1 MRREIQCEGA
11 SHREK
16 FIFGEMRTCPLEHR
30 YRKCFHTF
38 PSRASSPVRMLDQTC
53 SVKRR
58 EKQIGKQKDEKTQ
71 KKASK
76 WEGGCQKKREKRL
89 LRSLLLTILERSAVA
104 RATSG
109 TRDWYLEQRSSGI
122 AAENLMFGTHLG
134 STNTLHLFSCFSDT
148 LPASSLQ
155 PTRSPYCETPRGW
168 CPIFFHCFALVLHEP
183 QPSLLMQA
191 AVQHVYQMLW
201 VSSLLHHVCVVSGAS
216 TFSTVAITPVSCF
229 VRFLHLVLE

>member
-11 SHREK
+11 SRRGK

-38 PSRASSPVRMLDQTC
+38 PSSASSPVMFGQTC
-53 SVKRR
+53 GVKRR
-58 EKQIGKQKDEKTQ
+58 EKQIGKQIERR
-71 KKASK
+71 KKLRRRPRNGK
-76 WEGGCQKKREKRL
+76 EDVKKKREKRL

-122 AAENLMFGTHLG
+122 AAEDLMFGTHLG
-134 STNTLHLFSCFSDT
+134 STNTSHLFSCFSDT

-155 PTRSPYCETPRGW
+155 PTRSPYHETPRGW
-168 CPIFFHCFALVLHEP
+168 CPIFFYCFTLVLHEP
-183 QPSLLMQA
+183 
-191 AVQHVYQMLW
+191 
-201 VSSLLHHVCVVSGAS
+201 
-216 TFSTVAITPVSCF
+216 
-229 VRFLHLVLE
+229 

>member
-11 SHREK
+11 SRRGK

-38 PSRASSPVRMLDQTC
+38 PSRASSPVKMFGQTC
-53 SVKRR
+53 GVKRR
-58 EKQIGKQKDEKTQ
+58 KKQIGEQIERRINLEEGLKMGRRMSKKKT
-71 KKASK
+71 
-76 WEGGCQKKREKRL
+76 EKRL

-122 AAENLMFGTHLG
+122 AAEDLMFGTHLG
-134 STNTLHLFSCFSDT
+134 STNTSHLFSCFSDT

-155 PTRSPYCETPRGW
+155 PTRSPYHETPRGW
-168 CPIFFHCFALVLHEP
+168 CPIFFYCYALVLHEP
-183 QPSLLMQA
+183 
-191 AVQHVYQMLW
+191 
-201 VSSLLHHVCVVSGAS
+201 
-216 TFSTVAITPVSCF
+216 
-229 VRFLHLVLE
+229 